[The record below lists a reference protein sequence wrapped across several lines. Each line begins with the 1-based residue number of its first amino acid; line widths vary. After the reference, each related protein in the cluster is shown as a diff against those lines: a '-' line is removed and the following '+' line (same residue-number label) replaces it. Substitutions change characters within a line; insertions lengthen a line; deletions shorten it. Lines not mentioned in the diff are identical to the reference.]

1 MEPTLTA
8 TLTREEK
15 FLMML
20 YCTGSRQGL
29 ERELEGM
36 RKALEPDEKRQ
47 AALTDRVLEKLG
59 KMTDQEF
66 QQIDLYEACEGL

>member
-20 YCTGSRQGL
+20 YCTGARQGL

-36 RKALEPDEKRQ
+36 RKALEPDEKRL

>member
-1 MEPTLTA
+1 MDL
-8 TLTREEK
+8 TLTREER

-20 YCTGSRQGL
+20 YSPGSRKGL
-29 ERELEGM
+29 ERELEKM
-36 RKALEPDEKRQ
+36 RKALEPDEKRL

-66 QQIDLYEACEGL
+66 GQIDLYEGL

>member
-1 MEPTLTA
+1 MEPTL

-20 YCTGSRQGL
+20 YSPGSRQGL
-29 ERELEGM
+29 ERELERM
-36 RKALEPDEKRQ
+36 RKELEPDEKRLV
-47 AALTDRVLEKLG
+47 ALTDGVLKKLR

-66 QQIDLYEACEGL
+66 QQIDLYEECEGL